1 MQPKGEAVAF
11 GLFGGIALVGF
22 LLSFGIR
29 SEELEAEEWDEGS
42 EDDESEQDEEQNGG
56 SSSSPLLGRR

>member
-1 MQPKGEAVAF
+1 
-11 GLFGGIALVGF
+11 LFGGIAFMGF

-42 EDDESEQDEEQNGG
+42 EEEESEADEEHGGG

>member
-11 GLFGGIALVGF
+11 GLFGGIAFVGF

-29 SEELEAEEWDEGS
+29 SEDLEAEEWDEGS
-42 EDDESEQDEEQNGG
+42 DEEHDDEEEQHGGG
-56 SSSSPLLGRR
+56 SSSSPLLGHR